1 MRYLVVVFALLM
13 PIVAY
18 LSNQQVF
25 GPDNGTVSGRYPTL
39 LAAAGYAF
47 AIWGLIF
54 ALDIAHALWQL
65 KSRNSADRRLPAAV
79 AAGFALTAA
88 WMPVFSKELFWLALV
103 IIWSAWGLLMWA
115 ALHPSHAPLRSRADW
130 WWGTLPLRLHAGWL
144 SLAVFLNTAQ
154 VIVAYR
160 WLDTNAMLAWSLP
173 LIVIAA
179 VLFVAIN
186 ARLRGDLAFVAPIV
200 WGLVALAVKQSGGA
214 EQGAAVMAWMAAA
227 LGVALAVQTI
237 VLRRRHGERG
247 LPGRGGHIGDVG

>member
-1 MRYLVVVFALLM
+1 MRYLVVVFALVM
-13 PIVAY
+13 PLVAY

-65 KSRNSADRRLPAAV
+65 KPRNSADRRLPAAV

-88 WMPVFSKELFWLALV
+88 WMPVFSVGIFWLALV
-103 IIWSAWGLLMWA
+103 IIWSAWGLLTWA
-115 ALHPSHAPLRSRADW
+115 ALHPSHAQPRSRAAW
-130 WWGTLPLRLHAGWL
+130 WYGTLPLRLHAGWL

-160 WLDTNAMLAWSLP
+160 LLDTNAMLAWSLL

-179 VLFVAIN
+179 VLFFTIN
-186 ARLRGDLAFVAPIV
+186 ARLRGDLAFMAPIV
-200 WGLVALAVKQSGGA
+200 WGLIALAVNQSGGTL
-214 EQGAAVMAWMAAA
+214 QGAAVITWAAVA
-227 LGVALAVQTI
+227 LGVGLLAQTM
-237 VLRRRHGERG
+237 VLRRRQRAGAA
-247 LPGRGGHIGDVG
+247 